1 MIHASG
7 SEPDHIATPT
17 MTYTT
22 REHCLS
28 DDPQV
33 FSFVERT
40 DIPCDRIKVV
50 RWVVTLINGHQHRK
64 MTASWTYDRQAA
76 RELWQQ
82 LQSCGAKP
90 FQWA

>member
-1 MIHASG
+1 MA
-7 SEPDHIATPT
+7 
-17 MTYTT
+17 YTT
-22 REHCLS
+22 TEHCLS

-40 DIPCDRIKVV
+40 DIPCDRIKVT

-64 MTASWTYDRQAA
+64 LTASWTYSREGARQ
-76 RELWQQ
+76 LWSQ
-82 LQSCGAKP
+82 LKSGGAKT

>member
-1 MIHASG
+1 
-7 SEPDHIATPT
+7 
-17 MTYTT
+17 MTYATT
-22 REHCLS
+22 EHCLS

-40 DIPCDRIKVV
+40 DIPCDQIKVV

-64 MTASWTYDRQAA
+64 MTASWTYSREGA
-76 RELWQQ
+76 RRLWSQ
-82 LQSCGAKP
+82 LKAGGAKS